1 MTYTN
6 ENGTCEPQTA
16 YSFTM
21 SYPPKKEPVLKPC
34 PFCGSEN
41 VELSQDKYGSWAV
54 ECHGY
59 ACHAYVSNAKWR
71 CERKEDA
78 IALWNRRKED
88 EE

>member
-1 MTYTN
+1 MTN
-6 ENGTCEPQTA
+6 
-16 YSFTM
+16 
-21 SYPPKKEPVLKPC
+21 LKPC

-41 VELSQDKYGSWAV
+41 VALSQDERGSWAV
-54 ECHGY
+54 ECYGY
-59 ACHAYVSNAKWR
+59 ACHAYVTNAKWA